1 MNYIDISSK
10 VYVDKDD
17 LICILDLD
25 RTTVSKTTREFL
37 RKNEKSK
44 RIVSTAHD
52 IPKSIVV
59 TDNKVYL
66 VQLSVV
72 SLKGKL

>member
-1 MNYIDISSK
+1 MNYIDISNK

-25 RTTVSKTTREFL
+25 KTTVSKTTREFL

-59 TDNKVYL
+59 TQDKVYL
-66 VQLSVV
+66 AQLSVV
-72 SLKGKL
+72 SLKGRL